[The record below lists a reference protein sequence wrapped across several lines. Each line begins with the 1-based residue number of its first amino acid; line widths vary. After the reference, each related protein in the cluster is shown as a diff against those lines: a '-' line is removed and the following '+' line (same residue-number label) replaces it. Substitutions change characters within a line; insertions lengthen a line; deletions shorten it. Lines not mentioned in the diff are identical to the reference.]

1 MRNARILLALAVA
14 LPMAACSGSR
24 LKLGKTDDGEVVEA
38 EGWTPL
44 DPKDLLG
51 NKQRSLAE
59 AQKKAVERVVGVYVS
74 AKTRVAAAVTLDQ
87 NILANVGGYVK
98 RYDVVKEWPE
108 EGFYKTKIRAHVLY
122 KKLGDDLRGLGL
134 VRPEAPPGNPR
145 VLVEVAGEGGA
156 DAGESPAA
164 GAVRKAFVERGFQV
178 GAAAPKTAA
187 PDIRIAGTA
196 SARELSDVRLGGFR
210 SWRARVE
217 LTASRTGSAE
227 VLARKTQE
235 ASGLDA
241 VSDIARAKALENA
254 GGLAAEAMALELSQ
268 LLSSRTTVTLR
279 VRGVK
284 GGLDAVQRLA
294 DDLRLQP
301 DIAQAT
307 LTGFGDGTAELA
319 VTTERFGGDELAAL
333 LLKLRKLPLEVRSV
347 SPLLV
352 EADVKE

>member
-1 MRNARILLALAVA
+1 MTRFPVLVVAASLALS
-14 LPMAACSGSR
+14 ACASQR
-24 LKLGKTDDGEVVEA
+24 LKLGKTEDGEVVEA
-38 EGWTPL
+38 EGWTPF
-44 DPKDLLG
+44 DAQDLLAS
-51 NKQRSLAE
+51 KQRALAE

-108 EGFYKTKIRAHVLY
+108 DGFYKTKIRAHVLY
-122 KKLGDDLRGLGL
+122 KKLGSDLKGLGL

-145 VLVEVAGEGGA
+145 VLVEVAGDAAG
-156 DAGESPAA
+156 DAGEGPAA

-178 GAAAPKTAA
+178 GTAAPKSAA
-187 PDIRIAGTA
+187 ADIRVAGTA
-196 SARELSDVRLGGFR
+196 SARELTDVRLGGFR

-241 VSDIARAKALENA
+241 VADIARAKALENA
-254 GGLAAEAMALELSQ
+254 AGLAAEAMALELSQ

-279 VRGVK
+279 VRGVT
-284 GGLDAVQRLA
+284 GGLEAVQRLA

-307 LTGFGDGTAELA
+307 LTGFGGGEAELA

-333 LLKLRKLPLEVRSV
+333 LLKLRKLPLELRSV

-352 EADVKE
+352 EADVKR

>member
-1 MRNARILLALAVA
+1 MTRLPVLALALASLA
-14 LPMAACSGSR
+14 LTACSHQR
-24 LKLGKTDDGEVVEA
+24 LRLGKTEDGEVVES

-44 DPKDLLG
+44 DSNDLLG
-51 NKQRSLAE
+51 NKRRALAE

-98 RYDVVKEWPE
+98 RYDVVKEWSE

-122 KKLGDDLRGLGL
+122 KKLGEDLKGLGL

-145 VLVEVAGEGGA
+145 VLVEVSGEGGVDLA
-156 DAGESPAA
+156 ESPAA
-164 GAVRKAFVERGFQV
+164 GAVRRAFVERGFQV
-178 GAAAPKTAA
+178 GASAPKTAA
-187 PDIRIAGTA
+187 SDIRVAGSA
-196 SARELSDVRLGGFR
+196 SARQLTDVRLGGFV

-235 ASGLDA
+235 ASGLDT

-284 GGLDAVQRLA
+284 GGLEAVQRLA

-307 LTGFGDGTAELA
+307 LTGFGGGEAELA

-333 LLKLRKLPLEVRSV
+333 LLKLRKLPLEIRSV

-352 EADVKE
+352 EADVKP

>member
-1 MRNARILLALAVA
+1 MTRLPVLVLLAASVA
-14 LPMAACSGSR
+14 LSACAHNR
-24 LKLGKTDDGEVVEA
+24 LRLGKTEDGEVVEA
-38 EGWTPL
+38 EGWSP
-44 DPKDLLG
+44 DVAGDLLAT
-51 NKQRSLAE
+51 KQRSLAE
-59 AQKKAVERVVGVYVS
+59 AQKKAVERVVGVYIS

-98 RYDVVKEWPE
+98 RYDVLKEWSE
-108 EGFYKTKIRAHVLY
+108 GGFYKTKIRAHVLF
-122 KKLGDDLRGLGL
+122 KKLGEDLKGLGL

-145 VLVEVAGEGGA
+145 VLVEVAGDAGA
-156 DAGESPAA
+156 DGGESPSAA
-164 GAVRKAFVERGFQV
+164 AVRKSFVERGFQV
-178 GAAAPKTAA
+178 GVSAPKTAA
-187 PDIRIAGTA
+187 SDIKVSGTA
-196 SARELSDVRLGGFR
+196 SARELTDVRLGGFT

-217 LTASRTGSAE
+217 LTASRTGSSE

-279 VRGVK
+279 VRGVT

-307 LTGFGDGTAELA
+307 LTGFGGGEAELA

-352 EADVKE
+352 EADVKR

>member
-1 MRNARILLALAVA
+1 MTRLPVLALLAASLA
-14 LPMAACSGSR
+14 LSACAHNR
-24 LKLGKTDDGEVVEA
+24 LKLGKTEDGEVVEA
-38 EGWTPL
+38 EGWSP
-44 DPKDLLG
+44 DDAKDLLG
-51 NKQRSLAE
+51 TRQRSLAE

-98 RYDVVKEWPE
+98 RYDVLKEWSE
-108 EGFYKTKIRAHVLY
+108 GGFYKTKIRAHVLY
-122 KKLGDDLRGLGL
+122 KKLGDDLKGLGL

-145 VLVEVAGEGGA
+145 VLVDVAETGG

-164 GAVRKAFVERGFQV
+164 AAVRKSFVERGFQV
-178 GAAAPKTAA
+178 GAAAPKTGAS
-187 PDIRIAGTA
+187 DIRVVGTA
-196 SARELSDVRLGGFR
+196 SARELTDVRLGGFV

-235 ASGLDA
+235 ASGLDT

-254 GGLAAEAMALELSQ
+254 GGLAAEAMALELAQ

-279 VRGVK
+279 VRGVT
-284 GGLDAVQRLA
+284 GGLEAVQRLA

-307 LTGFGDGTAELA
+307 LTGFGGGEAELA

-333 LLKLRKLPLEVRSV
+333 LIKLRKLPLEVRSV

-352 EADVKE
+352 EADVKR

>member
-1 MRNARILLALAVA
+1 MRRLPVLGVAACLALS
-14 LPMAACSGSR
+14 ACSHQR
-24 LKLGKTDDGEVVEA
+24 LKLGKTEDGEVVEA
-38 EGWTPL
+38 EGWSPH

-51 NKQRSLAE
+51 TKQRSLAE

-74 AKTRVAAAVTLDQ
+74 AKTRVAQAVTLDQ

-98 RYDVVKEWPE
+98 RYDTVKEWAE
-108 EGFYKTKIRAHVLY
+108 DGFYKTKIRAHVLY
-122 KKLGDDLRGLGL
+122 KKLGDDLKGLGL

-145 VLVEVAGEGGA
+145 VQVALSEEAPAGSEG
-156 DAGESPAA
+156 PAA
-164 GAVRKAFVERGFQV
+164 GAVRKAFAERGFST
-178 GAAAPKTAA
+178 GADAPKSPAG
-187 PDIRIAGTA
+187 DIKVAGTA
-196 SARELSDVRLGGFR
+196 SARELTDVRLGGFR

-217 LTASRTGSAE
+217 LTASRAGSAE
-227 VLARKTQE
+227 VLARKTQD

-241 VSDIARAKALENA
+241 TSDIARAKALENA
-254 GGLAAEAMALELSQ
+254 AGLAAEALALELSQ

-279 VRGVK
+279 VRGLK

-301 DIAQAT
+301 DIAQAV
-307 LTGFGDGTAELA
+307 LTSFSEGQAELA

-333 LLKLRKLPLEVRSV
+333 LVKLKKLPVEVRAV

-352 EADVKE
+352 EADAKE